1 MNTMNDLRAGAAT
14 IGGQWIAANGSQSFS
29 RFPTT
34 VPRSTFDTQPGDQ
47 GRPCQVDMF
56 AGHNKFN
63 GQP

>member
-1 MNTMNDLRAGAAT
+1 MRGSPTT
-14 IGGQWIAANGSQSFS
+14 IFQARKLTLEKSSAQSFS